1 MSAVYIIKYISIVL
15 VGLVAGATFYSSVV
29 EIPVRQKTAEEDQL
43 KNWILVF
50 SKASS
55 IFKTMGIITMF
66 SILLTGYLTE
76 NWFWYVAAVPL
87 FLLMPFTA
95 IFIAKVNTEIMALKS
110 SVGVHHLIK
119 KWDRLH
125 HIRTILSL
133 IAFSICC
140 LAALT

>member
-1 MSAVYIIKYISIVL
+1 MIAVYIVKYISIVL

-50 SKASS
+50 AKASS
-55 IFKTMGIITMF
+55 ILKTMGIITML
-66 SILLTGYLTE
+66 SILITGYLTE
-76 NWFWYVAAVPL
+76 NWYWYVGAVPL

-95 IFIAKVNTEIMALKS
+95 IFIAKVNDEIMALTS
-110 SVGVHHLIK
+110 SVGVSKLIK

-133 IAFSICC
+133 IAFGICC